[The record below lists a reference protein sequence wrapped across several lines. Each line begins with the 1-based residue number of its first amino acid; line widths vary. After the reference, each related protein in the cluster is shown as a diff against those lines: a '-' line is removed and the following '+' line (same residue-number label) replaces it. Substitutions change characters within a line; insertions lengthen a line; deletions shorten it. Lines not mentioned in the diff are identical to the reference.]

1 MRIIMATTTSCTLC
15 PIVMRQLDKH
25 CIEYEAIDI
34 RLDKTM
40 ENLVVN
46 QLGYLQAPV
55 FVLLD
60 GDDIATATVL
70 DHCGSYDKSRLKGWQ
85 SKTSTLAA

>member
-1 MRIIMATTTSCTLC
+1 MRIIMATTTTCTRC
-15 PIVMRQLDKH
+15 PMVMKQLDK
-25 CIEYEAIDI
+25 IGIDYEAIDI
-34 RLDKTM
+34 RLDETM
-40 ENLVVN
+40 ENVVVN

-70 DHCGSYDKSRLKGWQ
+70 DHCGSYDKSRLTEWQ
-85 SKTSTLAA
+85 SKADALAA

>member
-1 MRIIMATTTSCTLC
+1 MRIIMATTTSCTVC

-25 CIEYEAIDI
+25 GIDYEAIDI
-34 RLDKTM
+34 RLDEAM

-46 QLGYLQAPV
+46 QLGYMQAPV

-60 GDDIATATVL
+60 GDDISSATVL
-70 DHCGSYDKSRLKGWQ
+70 DHCGSYDKSRLKDWQ
-85 SKTSTLAA
+85 SKAAALAA